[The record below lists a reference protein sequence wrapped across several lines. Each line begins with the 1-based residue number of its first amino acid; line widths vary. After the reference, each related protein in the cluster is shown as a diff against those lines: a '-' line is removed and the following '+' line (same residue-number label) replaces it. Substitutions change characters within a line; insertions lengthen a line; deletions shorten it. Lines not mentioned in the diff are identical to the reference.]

1 MSDPIVEG
9 EKYRASAKFQIL
21 LFSLFSCFLLW
32 LLYRPMTG
40 FEANDEYP
48 AIVSLTPQQ
57 IVDLGGSPAFVE
69 VGLYIRDIPKFDFV
83 KGELVAGLTVWFLFD
98 PRLLSLK
105 RLGRFRFDHAKV
117 IYKSDPYTR
126 IEKGKLLAR
135 YDMRVVF
142 SLKLNYNNFP
152 LDDHRISLAV
162 TNHFLSPSEVIFN
175 SSRANLVLSPETR
188 IPGWRPIEQAVK
200 TGFLLDKLD
209 EKRKV
214 YHPRAVFSID
224 FARVGF
230 RHIMVIIMPLLLI
243 FMISLFTW
251 TFNPLGRLVTGIMTI
266 SVMSISAVITH
277 HFVIERMS
285 PDTGY
290 FMISN
295 YVFILTLIFCF
306 MVFMINVVG
315 KKIPGFY
322 KNIAALG
329 LYIILAI
336 FLFRFI
342 RPLF

>member
-1 MSDPIVEG
+1 MSDPILEG

-21 LFSLFSCFLLW
+21 LFCIFGVFLLW
-32 LLYRPMTG
+32 ILYKPMTG
-40 FEANDEYP
+40 FETDDEYP

-69 VGLYIRDIPKFDFV
+69 VGVYIRDIPKFDFV
-83 KGELVAGLTVWFLFD
+83 KGEIVTRLTVWFLFD
-98 PRLLSLK
+98 PRLLSLD
-105 RLGRFRFDHAKV
+105 RLGQFQFDQANV

-126 IEKGKLLAR
+126 IEKDKLLAR
-135 YDMRVVF
+135 YDMRVIF

-175 SSRANLVLSPETR
+175 SSRSNFVLNSEIR
-188 IPGWRPIEQAVK
+188 IPGWQPIEQTVK
-200 TGFLLDKLD
+200 TGFLLDQLD
-209 EKRKV
+209 EKRKM

-224 FARVGF
+224 VARIGF

-251 TFNPLGRLVTGIMTI
+251 TFNPFGRIATGMMTI
-266 SVMSISAVITH
+266 SVMSITAVITH

-295 YVFILTLIFCF
+295 YVFLLTLAFCF
-306 MVFMINVVG
+306 AIFMTNVVG

-322 KNIAALG
+322 KDIMAFG
-329 LYIILAI
+329 LYMTLAI
-336 FLFRFI
+336 FLLRLI